1 MLLSVCPKESVEISS
16 LKERSENIKRSKMVR
31 RYIHDDDAVFK

>member
-1 MLLSVCPKESVEISS
+1 MSVCPKESVEISS

-31 RYIHDDDAVFK
+31 RYIYDDDEVFK